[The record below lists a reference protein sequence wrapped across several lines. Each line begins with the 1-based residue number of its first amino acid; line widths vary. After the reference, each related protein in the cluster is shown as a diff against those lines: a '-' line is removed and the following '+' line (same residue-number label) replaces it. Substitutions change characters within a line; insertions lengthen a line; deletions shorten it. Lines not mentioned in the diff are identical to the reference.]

1 MPAVASDAEEQAA
14 GGFSPARFL
23 SSNQFREQCSSAE
36 VDEDE
41 VTGPPRPPARATA
54 LRTCVTGQEEQ
65 TEAGG
70 RALYAS
76 AREVSARED
85 RDRRRD
91 GAHGRLRRPRPP
103 VRGRQRQERAER
115 HERDARRLG

>member
-1 MPAVASDAEEQAA
+1 MPAVAFDAEEEAA

-76 AREVSARED
+76 ACED

-103 VRGRQRQERAER
+103 VRGRQRQERAE
-115 HERDARRLG
+115 